1 MKELLRSMFSFKSK
15 PRWNGEYLL
24 SLIFSILLALVLG
37 AVIILLTGKDPLKGY
52 SALLNGALGSPRAI
66 GNTLARSATL
76 CLTGLAMAV
85 AAQAGI
91 FNVGGEGQLYLGGM
105 AAAIVGYTLKG
116 VTPFIAIPLAFL
128 AAILAGGLYAYIPA
142 VLKVKR
148 NVSEVITTIMLNSA
162 AIYFCTY
169 LATGPLK
176 TSEKGIAS
184 GTSAIDPSFV
194 FAKLV
199 PLSNLTQGIVY
210 AAGLALISW
219 YLMTRTTL
227 GYEMRLTGQNSRFA
241 RHMGIPAGKLAIGAM
256 VFSGALCGIV
266 GLLEVYGIHR
276 RYVETL
282 STGYYFDGML
292 VAMIMRYQ
300 PVGII
305 LMSLFFGALKIGSS
319 AMELNVGIS
328 SELVLI
334 IQSIIIFFMAAQ
346 GGIMRSFREKRERN
360 RARKALSIR
369 KEGEGAAP

>member
-1 MKELLRSMFSFKSK
+1 MKELLKSIFSLNGK
-15 PRWNGEYLL
+15 PRLNGQYLL
-24 SLIFSILLALVLG
+24 SLFFSILLALVLG
-37 AVIILLTGKDPLKGY
+37 AVIILLTGKDPIKGY
-52 SALLNGALGSPRAI
+52 SALISGALGSPRAL

-76 CLTGLAMAV
+76 CLTGLATAV

-105 AAAIVGYTLKG
+105 AAAIVGYTMKG
-116 VTPFIAIPLAFL
+116 ISPMIAIPLAFL
-128 AAILAGGLYAYIPA
+128 AAMTAGGLYAYVPA

-184 GTSAIDPSFV
+184 GTPAIDPSFV
-194 FAKLV
+194 FAKLI
-199 PLSNLTQGIVY
+199 PLSNLTQGIFC
-210 AAGLALISW
+210 AAGLAVICW
-219 YLMTRTTL
+219 YLMTRTTW
-227 GYEMRLTGQNSRFA
+227 GYEMKLTGQNSRFA
-241 RHMGIPAGKLAIGAM
+241 RHMGMPAGKLAIGAM
-256 VFSGALCGIV
+256 VLSGALCGIV
-266 GLLEVYGIHR
+266 GLLEVYGLHR

-282 STGYYFDGML
+282 STGFYFDGML

-346 GGIMRSFREKRERN
+346 GGITRSFREKRERN
-360 RARKALSIR
+360 RARKALSIP
-369 KEGEGAAP
+369 KEGEGAAL

>member
-1 MKELLRSMFSFKSK
+1 MKQLLKSLFSMRDR
-15 PRWNGEYLL
+15 PRLNGEYLL
-24 SLIFSILLALVLG
+24 SLFFSVFLALALG

-52 SALLNGALGSPRAI
+52 AALLNGALGSPRAI

-116 VTPFIAIPLAFL
+116 ASPFIAVPLAFL

-148 NVSEVITTIMLNSA
+148 NVSEVITTIMLNSV
-162 AIYFCTY
+162 AIYFCIY

-176 TSEKGIAS
+176 TTEKGIAS
-184 GTSAIDPSFV
+184 GTPAIDPSFI
-194 FAKLV
+194 FSKLI
-199 PLSNLTQGIVY
+199 PLSNLTQGILY
-210 AAGLALISW
+210 AAGLAIICW
-219 YLMTRTTL
+219 YLMTRTTW
-227 GYEMRLTGQNSRFA
+227 GFEMKLTGSNSRFA
-241 RHMGIPAGKLAIGAM
+241 RHMGIPAGRLSIYAM
-256 VFSGALCGIV
+256 MFSGALCGIV
-266 GLLEVYGIHR
+266 GLMEVYGIHR

-282 STGYYFDGML
+282 STGFYFDGML
-292 VAMIMRYQ
+292 VAMIMRYR
-300 PVGII
+300 PLGIV

-319 AMELNVGIS
+319 AMELNMGIS

-334 IQSIIIFFMAAQ
+334 VQSIIIFFMAAQ
-346 GGIMRSFREKRERN
+346 GGITRNFREKRER
-360 RARKALSIR
+360 RHARKALSIR
-369 KEGEGAAP
+369 KEGEGFAP

>member
-1 MKELLRSMFSFKSK
+1 MKQLLKSLFSVRDR
-15 PRWNGEYLL
+15 PRLNGEYLL
-24 SLIFSILLALVLG
+24 SLFFSVFLALALG

-52 SALLNGALGSPRAI
+52 AALLNGALGSPRAI

-116 VTPFIAIPLAFL
+116 ASPFIAVPLAFL

-148 NVSEVITTIMLNSA
+148 NVSEVITTIMLNSV
-162 AIYFCTY
+162 AIYFCIY

-176 TSEKGIAS
+176 TTEKGIAS
-184 GTSAIDPSFV
+184 GTPAIDPSFV
-194 FAKLV
+194 FSKLI
-199 PLSNLTQGIVY
+199 PLSNLTQGILY
-210 AAGLALISW
+210 AAGLAIICW
-219 YLMTRTTL
+219 YLMTRTTW
-227 GYEMRLTGQNSRFA
+227 GYEMKLTGSNSRFA
-241 RHMGIPAGKLAIGAM
+241 RHMGIPAGRLSIYAM
-256 VFSGALCGIV
+256 MFSGALCGIV
-266 GLLEVYGIHR
+266 GLMEVYGIHR

-282 STGYYFDGML
+282 STGFYFDGML
-292 VAMIMRYQ
+292 VAMIMRYR
-300 PVGII
+300 PLGIV

-319 AMELNVGIS
+319 AMELNMGIS

-334 IQSIIIFFMAAQ
+334 VQSIIIFFMAAQ
-346 GGIMRSFREKRERN
+346 GGIARNFREKRER
-360 RARKALSIR
+360 RHARKALSIR
-369 KEGEGAAP
+369 KEEEGFAP